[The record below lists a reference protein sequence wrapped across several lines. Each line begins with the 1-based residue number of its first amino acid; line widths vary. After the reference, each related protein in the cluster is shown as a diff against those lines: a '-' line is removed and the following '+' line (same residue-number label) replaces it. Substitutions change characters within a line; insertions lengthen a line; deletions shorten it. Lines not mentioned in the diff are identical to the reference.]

1 MNTNPKTSTLKPH
14 TSYLPPHTSY
24 PKPHTSYLIP
34 LLLFSL
40 LLFPPN
46 TSAQTTQFYSLEY
59 STGTLFGASHNFVE
73 QYSWR
78 GGHFNGQIFLIDH
91 VAVGFKLG
99 FNNYY
104 SDVAARVYDYGNG
117 LRVFAN
123 TFRYIRKSP
132 FQVGAVGH
140 LFPNRLVKPYLGV
153 YLGLC
158 YASESV
164 MFQDIQIRAENYG
177 FIISPELGLFVQFG
191 KNSPTGAKLSVAYN
205 YATNNYKFGMVEFK
219 DLQSLNVNIGLTYM
233 VNQKR

>member
-1 MNTNPKTSTLKPH
+1 MNTKPQSISTLNPH
-14 TSYLPPHTSY
+14 TPH
-24 PKPHTSYLIP
+24 LIP

-40 LLFPPN
+40 FLFSLLPLRS
-46 TSAQTTQFYSLEY
+46 SAQTTQFYSLEY

-78 GGHFNGQIFLIDH
+78 GGHFNGQIFLADY

-104 SDVAARVYDYGNG
+104 SDVATRVYDYGNG
-117 LRVFAN
+117 LRIYAN
-123 TFRYIRKSP
+123 TFRYIRKTP
-132 FQVGAVGH
+132 FQVGATGH
-140 LFPNRLVKPYLGV
+140 FLPYRIVKPYLGV

-177 FIISPELGLFVQFG
+177 FIITPELGLFVQFG
-191 KNSPTGAKLSVAYN
+191 RNASTGAKLSVAYN
-205 YATNNYKFGMVEFK
+205 YATNSYKFGMVEFK
-219 DLQSLNVNIGLTYM
+219 DLQSLNINIGLTYM
-233 VNQKR
+233 VNQRK

>member
-1 MNTNPKTSTLKPH
+1 MNRSKIS
-14 TSYLPPHTSY
+14 
-24 PKPHTSYLIP
+24 
-34 LLLFSL
+34 LLLFSF
-40 LLFPPN
+40 LLFPFMIS
-46 TSAQTTQFYSLEY
+46 SAQTTQFYSMEY

-78 GGHFNGQIFLIDH
+78 GGHFNGQIFIIDH

-123 TFRYIRKSP
+123 TFRHIRKAP
-132 FQVGAVGH
+132 FQIGIAGH
-140 LFPNRLVKPYLGV
+140 LLPDRIFKPYLGV

-164 MFQDIQIRAENYG
+164 YLQDVQIRAENYG
-177 FIISPELGLFVQFG
+177 FIVTPELGFYLQFG
-191 KNSPTGAKLSVAYN
+191 QNSPAGVKMSVAYN
-205 YATNNYKFGMVEFK
+205 YATNRYKFGMIEFK

-233 VNQKR
+233 VNRR